1 MIYLLLSLILII
13 SAPAIIVLVIISN
26 VNMKIERELRED
38 RESKLIGGVK

>member
-26 VNMKIERELRED
+26 VDMKIERELRED
-38 RESKLIGGVK
+38 RENELIGGVK